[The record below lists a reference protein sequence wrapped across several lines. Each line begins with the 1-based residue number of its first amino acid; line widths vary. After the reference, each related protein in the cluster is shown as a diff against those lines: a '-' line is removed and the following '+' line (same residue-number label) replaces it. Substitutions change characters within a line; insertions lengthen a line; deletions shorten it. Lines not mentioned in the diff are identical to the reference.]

1 MATDDDLSATAPIDP
16 PTRPVPVPVHRGPS
30 PADDL
35 THRPGATVHHGR
47 YRLLTC
53 HGSRAP
59 LEFWQA
65 YDAATRELVALTLVD
80 PRGALPVEFVN
91 EILSLT
97 VRLRGVDTPGVA
109 PIIDVAHTGAFGLVA
124 AEWVPGGT
132 LRELA
137 DTLPSPVA
145 VAGALEP
152 LAVAAE
158 AAHRAGLHLSIDHPA
173 RVRLRTAGHAVL
185 AFPATL
191 PDATRGGDLRGIG
204 GCLYAL
210 LAGRW
215 PDDTGGS
222 DWPALETGTGG
233 EPAAL
238 TDLRPGT
245 PFLVSTTAAGLVR
258 PEPGIT
264 SAATLVTM
272 LRQASQDGAGD
283 GADIRVLAPLDPP
296 PPGVYA
302 GFRNFGPGEQQ
313 KVARQAILR
322 VGMGA
327 AAAIAAIGVVMLGS
341 SVNGFLPD
349 TGETA
354 AMDPEQLGLN
364 DAPRPT
370 TPAAPAAPSD
380 TVKAAAAD
388 SPVIP
393 AKAEVYSPDGRPDNP
408 GEAGRAIDGDP
419 ATAWSTDRYYDAEPF
434 PKFKEGL
441 GLMLELAQPTALGA
455 VTVDLGSSGTVVQVR
470 SAGGPTPAGLADTAE
485 LSAPTSLKPGSN
497 TIALRSHEPVSHVL
511 VWVGTLGSTGGESR
525 TAIAEVTLRPQA
537 PPA

>member
-1 MATDDDLSATAPIDP
+1 MASDDDVSATAPIDP
-16 PTRPVPVPVHRGPS
+16 PTRPIPVPRPRRAS
-30 PADDL
+30 APDSL
-35 THRPGATVHHGR
+35 SHRPGAAVQHGR

-53 HGSRAP
+53 HGSRGP

-65 YDAATRELVALTLVD
+65 YDAATRGLVALTLVD
-80 PRGALPVEFVN
+80 PRGALPIEFVN

-97 VRLRGVDTPGVA
+97 VRLRGVDAPGVA
-109 PIIDVAHTGAFGLVA
+109 PILDVAHTGAFGLVA
-124 AEWVPGGT
+124 AEWVPGGS

-137 DTLPSPVA
+137 DSRPSPVA

-158 AAHRAGLHLSIDHPA
+158 AAHRAGLHLSIDHPG
-173 RVRLRTAGHAVL
+173 RVRLSSAGHALL

-191 PDATRGGDLRGIG
+191 PDATRREDLRGIG

-215 PDDTGGS
+215 PADVGA
-222 DWPALETGTGG
+222 DWPVVETDADG

-258 PEPGIT
+258 SEPGIA

-272 LRQASQDGAGD
+272 LRQAAQDGAGD
-283 GADIRVLAPLDPP
+283 GADIRVLPPLEPP
-296 PPGVYA
+296 PRGAYA
-302 GFRNFGPGEQQ
+302 GFRNFGPTEQQ
-313 KVARQAILR
+313 KAARQSILR
-322 VGMGA
+322 ISLGA
-327 AAAIAAIGVVMLGS
+327 AATIVAVGVAMLGS
-341 SVNGFLPD
+341 SLNGILHDP
-349 TGETA
+349 GETA
-354 AMDPEQLGLN
+354 ALDADQLGLN
-364 DAPRPT
+364 DAPRPA
-370 TPAAPAAPSD
+370 TPAAPSE
-380 TVKAAAAD
+380 TVKATAAD
-388 SPVIP
+388 VPIRPV
-393 AKAEVYSPDGRPDNP
+393 KAEVYSPDGRPDNP

-441 GLMLELAQPTALGA
+441 GLMLQLPQPTTLGA

-470 SAGGPTPAGLADTAE
+470 SAGGPAPAGLANTAE
-485 LSAPTSLKPGSN
+485 ISAPTPMNPGTN
-497 TIALRSHEPVSHVL
+497 TIPLRNHEPVTHVL

-525 TAIAEVTLRPQA
+525 AAISEITLRPQA